1 MISINEQPYPLPDG
15 WQWVTMKDIAT
26 LFTGNSI
33 NKKIKVEKYFGRTD
47 GLIYIATK
55 DIGFDNQIDYATNI
69 RIPASDNF
77 KIAPTNTP
85 LLCIEGGSAGRKIGF
100 TNQPV
105 CFVNK
110 LCAFV
115 SNKANPKLIYYFL
128 QTQNFA
134 EQFTKMKHGLIGGVS
149 IKNLTSMKFPL
160 PPLNEQ
166 QRIVLLLDEL
176 FSKLDEAKEL
186 AQAVVDGS
194 ELRRAAILHKAFI
207 GELSQLWRDEHGTNL
222 DSWQRVQLGDV
233 CQINPPKIST
243 RNLLDDLEVSFVP
256 MAAVS
261 DVRGEITVPQRKN
274 LREVKSGFT
283 NFAEGDVLFAKI
295 TPCMENGKAALV
307 GKLVN
312 HIGYGSTEFFVLR
325 CGEKILNRFVY
336 HLVRWKI
343 FRDEAKSVM
352 AGAVGQQRVPKRF
365 LTSYQLNLP
374 PLNEQKEIVSLLDDL
389 LGRKQRT
396 KELATKT
403 LERVELMKKSILT
416 RAFRGKLSPTEPF
429 KGRTT
434 H

>member
-1 MISINEQPYPLPDG
+1 MIPTNEQPYPLPDD

-33 NKKIKVEKYFGRTD
+33 NEKIKVEKYFGRTD

-85 LLCIEGGSAGRKIGF
+85 LLCIEGGSAGRKLGF

-160 PPLNEQ
+160 PPLDEQ
-166 QRIVLLLDEL
+166 QHIVTLLDEL
-176 FSKLDEAKEL
+176 FSKLDKAKAL

-194 ELRRAAILHKAFI
+194 ELRRTAILHKAFT
-207 GELSQLWRDEHGTNL
+207 GELSQLWCDEHGITLDRWQKKFLSDALISSKQKTNDFVSSDL
-222 DSWQRVQLGDV
+222 KYVGLENMEKNGGRISFQAANEVRSMKNIFHAGD
-233 CQINPPKIST
+233 
-243 RNLLDDLEVSFVP
+243 LLY
-256 MAAVS
+256 
-261 DVRGEITVPQRKN
+261 
-274 LREVKSGFT
+274 
-283 NFAEGDVLFAKI
+283 
-295 TPCMENGKAALV
+295 
-307 GKLVN
+307 GKLRPYLNKHGIAKFDGVC
-312 HIGYGSTEFFVLR
+312 STDILVFKASEQAEIEFINYFLSLPKFIEYAVANSKGINLPR
-325 CGEKILNRFVY
+325 VSEKIILRAE
-336 HLVRWKI
+336 I
-343 FRDEAKSVM
+343 FL
-352 AGAVGQQRVPKRF
+352 P
-365 LTSYQLNLP
+365 QL
-374 PLNEQKEIVSLLDDL
+374 EKQKEIVRLLDDL
-389 LGRKQRT
+389 LGREQRI
-396 KELATKT
+396 KELAGKI
-403 LERVELMKKSILT
+403 LENIELMRKSILA
-416 RAFRGKLSPTEPF
+416 RAFRGELRFNKI
-429 KGRTT
+429 
-434 H
+434 